1 MDKLWAPWRK
11 KYLLK
16 LPAKKCIFCSNP
28 KQKND
33 KKHYIIQ
40 RTRYS
45 YSMLNIF
52 PYNNGHIMAVPLR
65 HVKNLEELT
74 PEEIFDL
81 MKLVTQTKVVLD
93 KVFRPHAY
101 NIGINIGGEAGAGF
115 ADHLHVHIVP
125 RWSGDT
131 NFMPVVSSTKVIP
144 ESLDETYKRV
154 KSKIKT
160 RKPVC

>member
-1 MDKLWAPWRK
+1 
-11 KYLLK
+11 
-16 LPAKKCIFCSNP
+16 
-28 KQKND
+28 
-33 KKHYIIQ
+33 
-40 RTRYS
+40 
-45 YSMLNIF
+45 
-52 PYNNGHIMAVPLR
+52 MAAPLR